1 MAKRTKGKGKPLSA
15 AKGLT
20 VGNMKDGARPSRKG
34 QVSALLPANK
44 VGSGKS
50 AGRMKRMAKMEKADL
65 PV

>member
-1 MAKRTKGKGKPLSA
+1 MAKRTKGKGKPLAA

-20 VGNMKDGARPSRKG
+20 VGGIDGARPSKKG

-44 VGSGKS
+44 VGSKS
-50 AGRMKRMAKMEKADL
+50 SSRMKRMAKMEKSDG